1 MNYITKFIFYLS
13 SLFLSSYLTSSA
25 LFLGSY
31 VLSNVILSFSLNYA
45 GINGPESSHSEIN
58 ESEPKISNVTI
69 RKKAF
74 GQTNSAKF
82 RSQSAI
88 FSSHHVSEYHAAG
101 YTERKRLSFCG
112 RLKDGHAHGTPL
124 LCPSII
130 DGVASGHGHAAHTDR
145 YQDSGGK
152 LKSVP
157 VSVSVSAPP
166 SRRVSSS
173 STYVLESSAA
183 VAAVAAKAATVA
195 VATTTT
201 TTGPATKETATA
213 TTTTLRPV
221 LLTSILPFEDTDDTR
236 YISPDSESPKTPNT
250 RSSGSAFPNLD
261 PGSRPSNLLITTAN
275 IMRLGSNISHPV
287 THFDDYAEE
296 GISSRS
302 RQNSDGSE
310 NYDVLLGI
318 GNNFSLDYD
327 DSNRMIRLN
336 ANGDVTADSG
346 DNSPGDPFGF
356 ARSSSG
362 GSKIRT
368 RNRPSSIVLRSLG
381 FAAKGNITPQQ
392 LQILLRMRELLR
404 TGVDVLKHG
413 RGGKPKK
420 RVLFCESE
428 FSKLCWRKPC
438 VLR

>member
-1 MNYITKFIFYLS
+1 MI
-13 SLFLSSYLTSSA
+13 
-25 LFLGSY
+25 
-31 VLSNVILSFSLNYA
+31 LNYT
-45 GINGPESSHSEIN
+45 GINGPESSHCEHI

-124 LCPSII
+124 LCPSIS
-130 DGVASGHGHAAHTDR
+130 DGVASGHSHVAHTDR
-145 YQDSGGK
+145 YQESGGTS
-152 LKSVP
+152 KSVP
-157 VSVSVSAPP
+157 VSVSVSVSAPP

-173 STYVLESSAA
+173 STYILESSAA
-183 VAAVAAKAATVA
+183 VAAVAAKATTVA
-195 VATTTT
+195 VVTTTT
-201 TTGPATKETATA
+201 TTTTPATKV
-213 TTTTLRPV
+213 TTTATLRPV

-261 PGSRPSNLLITTAN
+261 PGSRPSNLLITTPN

-287 THFDDYAEE
+287 THFDHYAEE

-346 DNSPGDPFGF
+346 DYSPGDPFRF

-362 GSKIRT
+362 GSKTRT

-413 RGGKPKK
+413 RGGQPKK